1 MKKPGNFLRS
11 HAFIR
16 RSAQTGISLVELMIA
31 MTLGLLVIGAMTSVF
46 INNSQSR
53 RELDKAAQQLENG
66 RYAVQILRDEIS
78 MAGYYDAIA
87 HIANIPPSTT
97 ASPCST
103 AVTVWKSSM
112 DVAVEGVNSG
122 SFACVT
128 TARPGTGMLFVQRAS
143 TAPTDPGLLKANVAY
158 LQVSLCGDE
167 YVSAV
172 ADKPFRVKLGTD
184 PFDLQ
189 KIDCSA
195 ANRAPIRQYIRR
207 MFFIDQNNVAGDG
220 VPTLKRADFRPEALG
235 GTNPD
240 IQALVEGIED
250 LHFEYAVDTSGDG
263 SPDVFTDTPADIPT
277 ATPTNQIFNVVGVR
291 VWLIARALDPTP
303 GYDASTKTFRL
314 GSKAAVTP
322 NDTFKRHVF
331 STYIELIH
339 PVGRRTK

>member
-1 MKKPGNFLRS
+1 
-11 HAFIR
+11 
-16 RSAQTGISLVELMIA
+16 MIA
-31 MTLGLLVIGAMTSVF
+31 MTLGLLVIGAMTTIF

-66 RYAVQILRDEIS
+66 RYAIQILRDEIS

-87 HIANIPPSTT
+87 SIPYPPTSATTSACATNPILNCSTT

-103 AVTVWKSSM
+103 DASIWKNSM

-128 TARPGTGMLFVQRAS
+128 TSQPSTGMLFLQRAS
-143 TAPTDPGLLKANVAY
+143 TAETAPASLKVNLAY

-184 PFDLQ
+184 PFDLL
-189 KIDCSA
+189 KIDCNA
-195 ANRAPIRQYIRR
+195 ANPAPVRQYVRR
-207 MFFIDQNNVAGDG
+207 IFFIDQNNVAGDG
-220 VPTLKRADFRPEALG
+220 IPTLKRADFRPEALG

-250 LHFEYAVDTSGDG
+250 MHFEYAIDTNGNG
-263 SPDVFTDTPADIPT
+263 SPDIFDETPA
-277 ATPTNQIFNVVGVR
+277 ANQLVNIVGVR
-291 VWLIARALDPTP
+291 AWLIARALDPSP
-303 GYDASTKTFRL
+303 GYDASSKTFTL
-314 GSKAAVTP
+314 GTKIPKVVTP
-322 NDTFKRHVF
+322 SGDDHYKRHVF
-331 STYIELIH
+331 STYVELIH
-339 PVGRRTK
+339 PAARRSK